1 MTNYFPAQKWLLGC
15 GGEPRW
21 RRAESPTDR
30 RAGRGDFALP
40 IVVRSVGGFRAARVS
55 DGDEVV
61 GDDAEP
67 DPALDPVIALVST
80 AGEAV
85 PAFDDADASL
95 ASGAPFLAV
104 AEPALLLLALA
115 RGAFGGAIGMQT
127 RLTPRLCAAASFF
140 LE

>member
-1 MTNYFPAQKWLLGC
+1 M
-15 GGEPRW
+15 
-21 RRAESPTDR
+21 
-30 RAGRGDFALP
+30 
-40 IVVRSVGGFRAARVS
+40 S

-115 RGAFGGAIGMQT
+115 RGAFGGAIGDVDA
-127 RLTPRLCAAASFF
+127 LDASPFAAVSFF

>member
-1 MTNYFPAQKWLLGC
+1 M
-15 GGEPRW
+15 
-21 RRAESPTDR
+21 AEHRKPYRSP
-30 RAGRGDFALP
+30 AGRCDFARLT
-40 IVVRSVGGFRAARVS
+40 VVRSVEGFLAARVS

-61 GDDAEP
+61 GDDAEL

-95 ASGAPFLAV
+95 ASGTPFLAV
-104 AEPALLLLALA
+104 AEPALLLRAFA
-115 RGAFGGAIGMQT
+115 RGAFGGAIGDVDA
-127 RLTPRLCAAASFF
+127 LDASPFAAVSFF